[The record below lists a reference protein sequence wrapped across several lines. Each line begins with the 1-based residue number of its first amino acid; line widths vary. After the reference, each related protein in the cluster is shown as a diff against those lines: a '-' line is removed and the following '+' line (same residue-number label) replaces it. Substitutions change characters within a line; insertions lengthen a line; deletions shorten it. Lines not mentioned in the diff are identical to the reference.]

1 MLKTESLLKTNCVD
15 ANGTEFTMERGKT
28 FTSGKRDRLEI
39 VSAIIAITQQPSSI
53 SRIIGHANLN
63 YSTLKD
69 YVKFMIGRHLIE
81 ERKISSGAK
90 KGLAVYKA
98 TEKGSKFLEL
108 YCEGLILLH
117 GENFLQENSNLAEAY
132 LIQYC
137 RKNKLPINSK
147 LERSLN
153 LRLKNPNRVSDKDPT
168 DRVDK
173 SLQA

>member
-1 MLKTESLLKTNCVD
+1 
-15 ANGTEFTMERGKT
+15 MERGKT
-28 FTSGKRDRLEI
+28 SFTSGKRDRLEI
-39 VSAIIAITQQPSSI
+39 VSAIIAITQQASSI

-98 TEKGSKFLEL
+98 TEKGTKFLEL

-137 RKNKLPINSK
+137 RKNKLPLDSK
-147 LERSLN
+147 LEKSFS
-153 LRLKNPNRVSDKDPT
+153 LRLKKQEKASAKDPV
-168 DRVDK
+168 DRDR
-173 SLQA
+173 

>member
-1 MLKTESLLKTNCVD
+1 
-15 ANGTEFTMERGKT
+15 MERGKT
-28 FTSGKRDRLEI
+28 SFTSGKRDRLEI
-39 VSAIIAITQQPSSI
+39 VSAIIAITQQASSI

-81 ERKISSGAK
+81 ERKISGGAK

-98 TEKGSKFLEL
+98 TEKGTKFLEL

-117 GENFLQENSNLAEAY
+117 GESFLQENSNLAEAY

-137 RKNKLPINSK
+137 RKNKLPLDSK
-147 LERSLN
+147 LEKSFS
-153 LRLKNPNRVSDKDPT
+153 LRLKKQEKVSAKDPV
-168 DRVDK
+168 DRADK
-173 SLQA
+173 SP

>member
-1 MLKTESLLKTNCVD
+1 
-15 ANGTEFTMERGKT
+15 MERGKT
-28 FTSGKRDRLEI
+28 SFTSGKRDRLEI

-69 YVKFMIGRHLIE
+69 YVTFMIGRHLIE
-81 ERKISSGAK
+81 ERKISSGVK

-98 TEKGSKFLEL
+98 TEKGTKFLEL

-137 RKNKLPINSK
+137 RKNKLPLDST
-147 LERSLN
+147 LEKSFS
-153 LRLKNPNRVSDKDPT
+153 LRLKKQEKISSRNP
-168 DRVDK
+168 VD
-173 SLQA
+173 QNDGPV